1 VIRRHKHQGQHP
13 ECHQMC
19 LAGALAQLTVM
30 SARFCLGAEVM
41 YVRQWLCGSVQ
52 NCTLAQK
59 RWHDNLH
66 NRKIHTSSAQCKS
79 HFDTSGGC
87 IETHF
92 FRRTTVRVLAT
103 PGRYQGPSGPSRK
116 NPGNERVHTL
126 VSGARDQ
133 YIPGHMMGNLATDK
147 TKCCCLPWALIGHVS
162 DVTKGR
168 AIEGSA
174 RGVCSGSHCWFNTF
188 LCVTVSE

>member
-1 VIRRHKHQGQHP
+1 VRFQDSCLDPDVCHAPHRNPPLTITTILPSRTLVIRRHKHQGQHP

-66 NRKIHTSSAQCKS
+66 NHKIHTSSAQCKS

-92 FRRTTVRVLAT
+92 FRRAMVRVLAT
-103 PGRYQGPSGPSRK
+103 PGRHQGPSGSSRK
-116 NPGNERVHTL
+116 TL
-126 VSGARDQ
+126 ETSVFTHSYPTPA
-133 YIPGHMMGNLATDK
+133 INIFLAT
-147 TKCCCLPWALIGHVS
+147 
-162 DVTKGR
+162 
-168 AIEGSA
+168 
-174 RGVCSGSHCWFNTF
+174 
-188 LCVTVSE
+188 